1 MYFLWRWWRT
11 WLTVCCFG
19 YWVVE
24 CVKLS
29 FKERNSADW
38 NLKPTI
44 LRYSLESRQR
54 IKTALMLELHKCVK
68 VLHCAELSGLVSE
81 LRSSWAGLSWW
92 WCTEVVVMVKTCF
105 VVDLPCVERCQFIHL
120 LVLLSGCQPPPP
132 LYDSLLYSQMPHT
145 CITFISGFLLLR
157 CLILER
163 VFFLLHE
170 IRR

>member
-1 MYFLWRWWRT
+1 MIASFFICFFTPKYWLQCFSSPGSGDHMYFLWRWWRT

-68 VLHCAELSGLVSE
+68 VLHCAELSGLVGE
-81 LRSSWAGLSWW
+81 LRSSWAGLSW

-105 VVDLPCVERCQFIHL
+105 VVDLPCVGKMS
-120 LVLLSGCQPPPP
+120 V
-132 LYDSLLYSQMPHT
+132 HT
-145 CITFISGFLLLR
+145 PVSSTFRLPAATATLR
-157 CLILER
+157 
-163 VFFLLHE
+163 
-170 IRR
+170 